1 MSNAK
6 VVDVVFY
13 NGTLDGVVKL
23 SNSNGNGAVVIS
35 SPRTKIKQLL
45 ELSESNNFGVY
56 LLLSDKKVYIGQAKE
71 LKRRI
76 KDHEANKDWWKRV
89 IILTTTSNSLDSSDI
104 DYLEAELIS
113 LAKMRNVLSVDN
125 IQKGNIYNIKE
136 SRRIV
141 LEGFIEE
148 INFILDFIGV
158 SVFSSENIS
167 PDAQRTS
174 LVSNR
179 VLQLTQLA
187 PARKYIRENV
197 LKNKKFSYAK
207 RANNNNEYAIDP
219 QEDLLKNTWNIVLND
234 IVTYCFYVFEIPN
247 SEITDIVIEQFKRR
261 NDDAHKLSIR
271 IDGSSFVDKRSG
283 FDFSKYLKKR
293 ISYCD

>member
-219 QEDLLKNTWNIVLND
+219 QEELLKNTWNIVLND